1 MGLLS
6 RQNTS
11 DGSAEIT
18 TTIGPEAYFHGVVT
32 VRGSLKVEGEVEGN
46 IHEALTVVIGHNGRV
61 RGDVC
66 AEHVV
71 VGGSI
76 QGHIVASRQLE
87 ILSGGK
93 VRGDIKTPK
102 LLIEEGALFEGNCAM
117 GEKAEGGGGPAE
129 GPAPEHRREPVK
141 AARS

>member
-46 IHEALTVVIGHNGRV
+46 IH
-61 RGDVC
+61 
-66 AEHVV
+66 
-71 VGGSI
+71 
-76 QGHIVASRQLE
+76 
-87 ILSGGK
+87 
-93 VRGDIKTPK
+93 
-102 LLIEEGALFEGNCAM
+102 
-117 GEKAEGGGGPAE
+117 
-129 GPAPEHRREPVK
+129 
-141 AARS
+141 